1 MFSINFNMKL
11 LSENNKMSL
20 NECKKIL
27 NTDGLFYTDE
37 EIIELRDF
45 LYDMADLAMDNIEKE
60 ENKKRMQEI
69 EAKNKGNP

>member
-1 MFSINFNMKL
+1 MKL

>member
-1 MFSINFNMKL
+1 VFSINFNMKL

>member
-1 MFSINFNMKL
+1 
-11 LSENNKMSL
+11 MSL

-60 ENKKRMQEI
+60 ENEERKRKVEV
-69 EAKNKGNP
+69 KNRGNP

>member
-1 MFSINFNMKL
+1 
-11 LSENNKMSL
+11 MSL

>member
-1 MFSINFNMKL
+1 
-11 LSENNKMSL
+11 MSL

-27 NTDGLFYTDE
+27 HTDGLFYTDE